1 MNNWL
6 PILLGFQKGN
16 DLWASSMF
24 SQRDS
29 REQATVQLFWKDKT
43 RKKAQVYVD
52 SMDRILRLV
61 PDFKAQKDNAWY
73 GQVTLVKT
81 MLTHRWTWALLEV
94 SQGHAQDPA
103 VLDILQTIQTLSG
116 VEAVV
121 LEGDELKE
129 RLKDRKKL
137 CACRPI
143 LWQ

>member
-6 PILLGFQKGN
+6 PILLGFQKCN

-29 REQATVQLFWKDKT
+29 REEAIVQLFWKDKT
-43 RKKAQVYVD
+43 RKNAQVFVN
-52 SMDRILRLV
+52 SMWRTPRLV
-61 PDFKAQKDNAWY
+61 PDFKVQKDDAWY
-73 GQVTLVKT
+73 GAVTLMKT

-94 SQGHAQDPA
+94 SQGHAQDLA
-103 VLDILQTIQTLSG
+103 VLEIPQTIQTLSG